1 MNLRDHVIEQGVD
14 GPPIIF
20 IHGSFANP
28 GAWKSMVSILSKDH
42 RCLLLKLPGHAGTR
56 RPGDFECPSL
66 APEFEILD
74 WVIRERCGGHAH
86 LVGHSFGGAIAMEYA
101 LRQAASLRSLTLFEP
116 VSYWVMKSAGDI
128 DSAGAFDRIIRA
140 LRSDMAEGV
149 PYACGQIIDF
159 WGGLGSFEGLPDSV
173 KDGMSALERD
183 NLRHWEIGKT
193 LESSDRESDYRA
205 LRVPTRLVHGE
216 RSNPLAHRIIETLEA
231 RIAGSEVSEIEGASH
246 FLVTTHAEQCA
257 SEVLQGSRSARH
269 CGTPGSLDG

>member
-1 MNLRDHVIEQGVD
+1 M
-14 GPPIIF
+14 
-20 IHGSFANP
+20 
-28 GAWKSMVSILSKDH
+28 
-42 RCLLLKLPGHAGTR
+42 KLPGHAGTR

-74 WVIRERCGGHAH
+74 WAIRARCGAHAH

-246 FLVTTHAEQCA
+246 FLVTPHAEQCA
-257 SEVLQGSRSARH
+257 REVLRGSRSVRH
-269 CGTPGSLDG
+269 CGTAGSLSRQVAAK